1 MAAATVRE
9 RNDAHSWRL
18 ALPNMRSESE
28 DRLTEHTLESRLA
41 FEGSFLRLYVDKVR
55 SADGH
60 VGKREY
66 LRHPGAVMVIPLLA
80 DGHVLLERQFRYPLK
95 RTMIEFPAGKID
107 AGETALACGQRELL
121 EETGYCAGKWSYL
134 GGLNN
139 AIAYSDERIEMFLAE
154 ELTHEGATLDDGETL
169 EVFTTPWQQLLQWV
183 REGTVTDVK
192 TMVGAMWLEKVIAG
206 EWGRRADALSRDP

>member
-1 MAAATVRE
+1 
-9 RNDAHSWRL
+9 
-18 ALPNMRSESE
+18 MRSESE

-60 VGKREY
+60 IGTREY
-66 LRHPGAVMVIPLLA
+66 LRHPGAVMVIPLLT
-80 DGHVLLERQFRYPLK
+80 DGHVVLERQFRYPLK
-95 RTMIEFPAGKID
+95 RAVIEFPAGKID
-107 AGETALACGQRELL
+107 AGETALTCGQRELL

-134 GGLNN
+134 GGLHN
-139 AIAYSDERIEMFLAE
+139 AIAYSDEKIEMFLAE

-206 EWGRRADALSRDP
+206 EWERRADALSRDP